1 MNFSEYRQKD
11 ALDLAKLIQK
21 KEITA
26 QELLEI
32 ATKRI
37 EEVNPKINAIV
48 HKMPDLAKEMAS
60 QISDKQPFA
69 GVPFLIKDLA
79 IDIKGQP
86 LTDGSRAYQKRISEV
101 DSEFVKRLRA
111 AGFLFLGKT
120 NIPEF
125 GLNPFSEPE
134 LHGACRNPWDTNHS
148 PGGSS
153 GGSGA
158 SVAAG
163 IVPIATASDG
173 GGSIRIPAAFN
184 GLFGLKPSRGRISLA
199 PFAGQSWGGA
209 VVEGCVSRSVRD
221 SAAYLDAIAG
231 GIQGDPFIIAPPSK
245 PYLELIQEVPKKL
258 KVGFSTE
265 HVLGHEVSNDAKDAI
280 KKTIGLLEDLGH
292 EVEEVKQPYQKE
304 DLTEVFTTI
313 LVGQVAAD
321 IAKVESYLGR
331 KINKQDVELN
341 TWLLAALGRVYT
353 AEEYV
358 IARRKWNDI
367 TRKVAQFHENYDI
380 WLTPT
385 VATPP
390 FQIGELK
397 NTPKEDRQIK
407 NIRRFKFLLKLA
419 RKQGLVEL
427 LADKAFSKIPFT
439 PIANMTGN
447 PSMSVPLHWSEKG
460 LPIGVMFSGKFGAE
474 DTLLQ
479 LAKQLEDAQPWFNK
493 VPEL

>member
-11 ALDLAKLIQK
+11 ALGLAALIQK
-21 KEITA
+21 KEISP

-32 ATKRI
+32 AIKRA
-37 EEVNPKINAIV
+37 EEVNPKLNAIV
-48 HKMPDLAKEMAS
+48 HKMYDLAKEMTN
-60 QISDKQPFA
+60 QIADKQPFS

-79 IDIKGQP
+79 IDVKGYP
-86 LTDGSRAYQKRISEV
+86 LTDGSKAYQKRLSEV

-111 AGFLFLGKT
+111 AGFLFMGKT

-125 GLNPFSEPE
+125 GLNPFSEPD
-134 LHGACRNPWDTNHS
+134 LHGPCRNPWNTNHS

-221 SAAYLDAIAG
+221 TAAYLDAIAG

-245 PYLELIQEVPKKL
+245 PYLELMQEAPQKL
-258 KVGFSTE
+258 KVGVSTE
-265 HVLGHEVSNDAKDAI
+265 HVLGHEVSKEAKEAI
-280 KKTIGLLEDLGH
+280 KKAVDLLESLEH

-321 IAKVESYLGR
+321 IAKVESHLGR
-331 KINKQDVELN
+331 KINKEDVELN
-341 TWLLAALGRVYT
+341 TWLLAALGRIYS

-367 TRKVAQFHENYDI
+367 TRKVALFHETYDI

-397 NTPKEDRQIK
+397 NTAKEEKQIK
-407 NIRRFKFLLKLA
+407 FIRRFNLVKSA
-419 RKQGLVEL
+419 RKRGLIDL

-447 PSMSVPLHWSEKG
+447 PSMSVPLHWSEEG
-460 LPIGVMFSGKFGAE
+460 LPIGVMFSGRFGAE
-474 DTLLQ
+474 DILLQ
-479 LAKQLEDAQPWFNK
+479 LARQLEEAQPWFDK